1 MAYTYNVEKQHEKGK
16 WHAIERINN
25 LVDKDSFMEIYSG
38 VRHNCTSFGM
48 EKKDIPYDGVITG
61 FGTINGRKVA
71 VYAQDFTVQGGS
83 LGLMHG
89 KKIAELIDKAIQARC
104 PVIGINDSGGA
115 RIQEGVDALC
125 GYGDLFYQNVRAS
138 GSVPQI
144 SIIAGPCAGGAV
156 YSPGIT
162 DFIFAVDKISQL
174 FITGPKVVKSV
185 MFMDISAE
193 DLGGASIHSKK
204 SGVAQF
210 RCISEPECFEKVRKL
225 LDYIPHYYGDEIVQ
239 AAKFKYDEHKKTR
252 HIGKILPENTHK
264 GYDIREVIEDVTDDG
279 SFFETSE
286 EFAINCVTG
295 FAKVEGRSVGI
306 VANNPAGMGGV
317 LDCDA
322 SDKIAR
328 HVRYCDAY
336 NIPLLTFVD
345 VPGFIPGPQEEQ
357 KGIIRHGAKVIYAYS
372 ESSVPKVTVITR
384 KAYGGAYIAM
394 CSKHIGADYVYAW
407 PTSEIAVMG
416 ADGAIG
422 ILYAKDLKDPE
433 KAEYV
438 AEVIEDVTDDGSFFE
453 TSEEFAINCVTGFAK
468 VEGRSVGIVAN
479 NPAGMGGVLDCDAS
493 DKIARHVRYCDAYNI
508 PLLTFVD
515 VPGFIPGPQ
524 EEQKG
529 IIRHGAKVIY
539 AYSESSVPKVTVIT
553 RKAYGGAYIAMC
565 SKHIGADYVYAWP
578 TSEIAVMGA
587 DGAIGILYAKDLKDP
602 EKAEYVAEKKAQY
615 EQEIMT
621 PKIAAKRGYISE
633 VIEPSETRKYVANS
647 FRFLADKQ
655 SMDKPAKKHGN
666 IPL

>member
-1 MAYTYNVEKQHEKGK
+1 MGYDVEKQHAKGK
-16 WHAIERINN
+16 FHAIERINH
-25 LVDKDSFMEIYSG
+25 LCDKDSFVEIYSG

-61 FGTINGRKVA
+61 FGKINGRKVA
-71 VYAQDFTVQGGS
+71 IYAQDFTVQGGS
-83 LGLMHG
+83 LGHMHG
-89 KKIAELIDKAIQARC
+89 EKIAELIDKAIEARC

-162 DFIFAVDKISQL
+162 DFIFAVDQISQL

-204 SGVAQF
+204 SGVAHF
-210 RCISEPECFEKVRKL
+210 RCISEPECFDKVRAL
-225 LDYIPHYYGDEIVQ
+225 LDYIPHYYGDKLQ
-239 AAKFKYDEHKKTR
+239 SLKYKFDEHKKTR
-252 HIGKILPENTHK
+252 AIEKILPENSRQ
-264 GYDIREVIEDVTDDG
+264 GYDMRNVINNIVDDD
-279 SFFETSE
+279 SFFETSA

-295 FAKVEGRSVGI
+295 FAKIEGRSVGI

-336 NIPLLTFVD
+336 DIPLLTLVD

-372 ESSVPKVTVITR
+372 ESTVPKVTVITR

-416 ADGAIG
+416 ADGAVG
-422 ILYAKDLKDPE
+422 ILYAKE
-433 KAEYV
+433 
-438 AEVIEDVTDDGSFFE
+438 
-453 TSEEFAINCVTGFAK
+453 
-468 VEGRSVGIVAN
+468 
-479 NPAGMGGVLDCDAS
+479 
-493 DKIARHVRYCDAYNI
+493 
-508 PLLTFVD
+508 
-515 VPGFIPGPQ
+515 
-524 EEQKG
+524 
-529 IIRHGAKVIY
+529 
-539 AYSESSVPKVTVIT
+539 
-553 RKAYGGAYIAMC
+553 
-565 SKHIGADYVYAWP
+565 
-578 TSEIAVMGA
+578 
-587 DGAIGILYAKDLKDP
+587 LKDP
-602 EKAEYVAEKKAQY
+602 EKAEYVAEKKEQY
-615 EQEIMT
+615 EKEIMT
-621 PKIAAKRGYISE
+621 PTIAAKRGYVSE
-633 VIEPSETRKYVANS
+633 VIKPCDTRKYVAQS
-647 FRFLADKQ
+647 FNFLETKH
-655 SMDKPAKKHGN
+655 SMDKVEKKHGN

>member
-1 MAYTYNVEKQHEKGK
+1 MEYAVEKQHAKGK
-16 WHAIERINN
+16 FHAIERINQ
-25 LVDKDSFMEIYSG
+25 LCDKDTFMEIYSG

-48 EKKDIPYDGVITG
+48 DKKDIPYDGVITG
-61 FGTINGRKVA
+61 FGKINGRKVA
-71 VYAQDFTVQGGS
+71 IYAQDFTVQGSS
-83 LGLMHG
+83 LGRMHG
-89 KKIAELIDKAIQARC
+89 EKIAELIDKAIQARC

-144 SIIAGPCAGGAV
+144 SIVAGPCAGGAV

-185 MFMDISAE
+185 MFMDITAE

-204 SGVAQF
+204 SGVAHF
-210 RCISEPECFEKVRKL
+210 RCESEPDCYDKVRRL
-225 LDYIPHYYGDEIVQ
+225 LDYIPHYYGDELVQ
-239 AAKFKYDEHKKTR
+239 AAKYHFDAHKKTK
-252 HIGKILPENTHK
+252 HIEKILPENTRQ
-264 GYDIREVIEDVTDDG
+264 GYDIREVINDVTDDD
-279 SFFETSE
+279 SFFEVSQ
-286 EFAINCVTG
+286 EFAINCVIG
-295 FAKVEGRSVGI
+295 FAKIEGRSVGI

-407 PTSEIAVMG
+407 PASEIAVMG
-416 ADGAIG
+416 ADGAVG
-422 ILYAKDLKDPE
+422 ILYAKELADPS
-433 KAEYV
+433 KAGE
-438 AEVIEDVTDDGSFFE
+438 
-453 TSEEFAINCVTGFAK
+453 
-468 VEGRSVGIVAN
+468 
-479 NPAGMGGVLDCDAS
+479 
-493 DKIARHVRYCDAYNI
+493 
-508 PLLTFVD
+508 
-515 VPGFIPGPQ
+515 
-524 EEQKG
+524 
-529 IIRHGAKVIY
+529 
-539 AYSESSVPKVTVIT
+539 
-553 RKAYGGAYIAMC
+553 
-565 SKHIGADYVYAWP
+565 
-578 TSEIAVMGA
+578 
-587 DGAIGILYAKDLKDP
+587 
-602 EKAEYVAEKKAQY
+602 VAEKKAQY
-615 EQEIMT
+615 EKEIMT
-621 PKIAAKRGYISE
+621 PTIAAKRGYISE
-633 VIEPSETRKYVANS
+633 VISPADTRKYVAKS
-647 FRFLADKQ
+647 FDFLAEKAA
-655 SMDKPAKKHGN
+655 MDKPLKKHGN

>member
-1 MAYTYNVEKQHEKGK
+1 MEYDVEKQHAKGK
-16 WHAIERINN
+16 FHAIERINH
-25 LVDKDSFMEIYSG
+25 LCDKDSFVEIYSG

-61 FGTINGRKVA
+61 FGKINGRKVA
-71 VYAQDFTVQGGS
+71 IYAQDFTVQGGS
-83 LGLMHG
+83 LGHMHG
-89 KKIAELIDKAIQARC
+89 EKIAELIDKAIEARC

-162 DFIFAVDKISQL
+162 DFIFAVDQISQL

-204 SGVAQF
+204 SGVAHF
-210 RCISEPECFEKVRKL
+210 RCISEPECFDKVRAL
-225 LDYIPHYYGDEIVQ
+225 LDYIPHYYGDNLVK

-252 HIGKILPENTHK
+252 AIEKVLPENSRQ
-264 GYDIREVIEDVTDDG
+264 GYDMRNVINNVVDDD
-279 SFFETSE
+279 SFFETSA
-286 EFAINCVTG
+286 EFAINCLTG
-295 FAKVEGRSVGI
+295 FAKIEGRSVGI

-372 ESSVPKVTVITR
+372 ESTVPKVTVITR

-394 CSKHIGADYVYAW
+394 CSKHIGADFVYAW
-407 PTSEIAVMG
+407 PASEIAVMG
-416 ADGAIG
+416 ADGAVG
-422 ILYAKDLKDPE
+422 ILYAKE
-433 KAEYV
+433 
-438 AEVIEDVTDDGSFFE
+438 
-453 TSEEFAINCVTGFAK
+453 
-468 VEGRSVGIVAN
+468 
-479 NPAGMGGVLDCDAS
+479 
-493 DKIARHVRYCDAYNI
+493 
-508 PLLTFVD
+508 
-515 VPGFIPGPQ
+515 
-524 EEQKG
+524 
-529 IIRHGAKVIY
+529 
-539 AYSESSVPKVTVIT
+539 
-553 RKAYGGAYIAMC
+553 
-565 SKHIGADYVYAWP
+565 
-578 TSEIAVMGA
+578 
-587 DGAIGILYAKDLKDP
+587 LKDP

-621 PKIAAKRGYISE
+621 PTIAAKRGYISE
-633 VIEPSETRKYVANS
+633 VIKPSDTRKYVAQS
-647 FRFLADKQ
+647 FSFLETKRSADKVE
-655 SMDKPAKKHGN
+655 KKHGN

>member
-1 MAYTYNVEKQHEKGK
+1 MAYNLEKQHEKGK
-16 WHAIERINN
+16 FHAIERINH
-25 LVDKDSFMEIYSG
+25 LCDKDSFMEIYSG

-61 FGTINGRKVA
+61 FGKVNGRKVA

-89 KKIAELIDKAIQARC
+89 KKIAELIDKAIEARC

-144 SIIAGPCAGGAV
+144 SIVAGPCAGGAV

-193 DLGGASIHSKK
+193 DLGGAAIHSKK
-204 SGVAQF
+204 SGVAHF
-210 RCISEPECFEKVRKL
+210 RCESEPDCYEKVRRL
-225 LDYIPHYYGDEIVQ
+225 LDYIPHYYGDKIVQ
-239 AAKFKYDEHKKTR
+239 AAKYHYDSHKKSK
-252 HIGKILPENTHK
+252 HIGTILPENSRQ
-264 GYDIREVIEDVTDDG
+264 GYDIRDVINDVVDDD

-286 EFAINCVTG
+286 EFAVNCVTG
-295 FAKVEGRSVGI
+295 FAKIEGRSVGI
-306 VANNPAGMGGV
+306 VANNPKGMGGV

-328 HVRYCDAY
+328 FVRYCDAF
-336 NIPLLTFVD
+336 NVPLLTFVD

-372 ESSVPKVTVITR
+372 EASVPKITVITR

-394 CSKHIGADYVYAW
+394 CSKHLGADYVYAW
-407 PTSEIAVMG
+407 PVAEIAVMG
-416 ADGAIG
+416 AEGAIG
-422 ILYAKDLKDPE
+422 ILYAKELADPS
-433 KAEYV
+433 KA
-438 AEVIEDVTDDGSFFE
+438 AE
-453 TSEEFAINCVTGFAK
+453 
-468 VEGRSVGIVAN
+468 
-479 NPAGMGGVLDCDAS
+479 
-493 DKIARHVRYCDAYNI
+493 
-508 PLLTFVD
+508 
-515 VPGFIPGPQ
+515 
-524 EEQKG
+524 
-529 IIRHGAKVIY
+529 
-539 AYSESSVPKVTVIT
+539 
-553 RKAYGGAYIAMC
+553 
-565 SKHIGADYVYAWP
+565 
-578 TSEIAVMGA
+578 
-587 DGAIGILYAKDLKDP
+587 
-602 EKAEYVAEKKAQY
+602 VAEKSEAYKN
-615 EQEIMT
+615 EIMT
-621 PKIAAKRGYISE
+621 PAIAAKRGYVSE
-633 VIEPSETRKYVANS
+633 VIDPSETRRRVSVSLELLLNKIA
-647 FRFLADKQ
+647 
-655 SMDKPAKKHGN
+655 MDRPLKKHGN

>member
-1 MAYTYNVEKQHEKGK
+1 MNYNVEKQHQKGK
-16 WHAIERINN
+16 LHAIERIN
-25 LVDKDSFMEIYSG
+25 LLCDKDSFTEIYSG

-48 EKKDIPYDGVITG
+48 ANKDIPYDGVITG
-61 FGTINGRKVA
+61 FGKINGRPVA

-89 KKIAELIDKAIQARC
+89 EKIAELIEKAVEMRC

-193 DLGGASIHSKK
+193 DLGGASIHSQK
-204 SGVAQF
+204 SGVAHF
-210 RCISEPECFEKVRKL
+210 RCDTEQNCYESVRKL

-239 AAKFKYDEHKKTR
+239 AAKYHFDEKKKAKQ
-252 HIGKILPENTHK
+252 ICEILPENPRQ
-264 GYDIREVIEDVTDDG
+264 GYDVRDVINCVVDDD
-279 SFFETSE
+279 SFYETSA

-295 FAKVEGRSVGI
+295 FGKIEGRSVGI
-306 VANNPAGMGGV
+306 VANNPKGVGGV
-317 LDCDA
+317 LDCDS

-328 HVRYCDAY
+328 FVRYCDSF

-372 ESSVPKVTVITR
+372 EATVPKVSVIIR

-394 CSKHIGADYVYAW
+394 CSKHLGADEVFAW
-407 PTSEIAVMG
+407 PASEIAVMG
-416 ADGAIG
+416 AEGAIG
-422 ILYAKDLKDPE
+422 ILYAKELADPN
-433 KAEYV
+433 KA
-438 AEVIEDVTDDGSFFE
+438 AEVAQK
-453 TSEEFAINCVTGFAK
+453 SEEYKT
-468 VEGRSVGIVAN
+468 
-479 NPAGMGGVLDCDAS
+479 
-493 DKIARHVRYCDAYNI
+493 
-508 PLLTFVD
+508 
-515 VPGFIPGPQ
+515 
-524 EEQKG
+524 
-529 IIRHGAKVIY
+529 
-539 AYSESSVPKVTVIT
+539 
-553 RKAYGGAYIAMC
+553 
-565 SKHIGADYVYAWP
+565 
-578 TSEIAVMGA
+578 
-587 DGAIGILYAKDLKDP
+587 
-602 EKAEYVAEKKAQY
+602 
-615 EQEIMT
+615 EIMT
-621 PKIAAKRGYISE
+621 PKIAAQRGYVSE
-633 VIEPSETRKYVANS
+633 VIEPEMTRKYVAKS
-647 FRFLADKQ
+647 FEFLANKK
-655 SMDKPAKKHGN
+655 SMDKPLKKHGN